1 MVTGTNRF
9 HLRDCHPL
17 WCDVPD
23 ALVSSGFVTPHGFRN
38 PGPKPGLGY
47 FRFRSPL
54 LTESM
59 SLSVPPGTKMFQ
71 FPGFASA
78 TYEFSCR

>member
-23 ALVSSGFVTPHGFRN
+23 ALASSGFVTPHGFRN
-38 PGPKPGLGY
+38 PGTNPGLGY

-59 SLSVPPGTKMFQ
+59 SLSFPAGNEMFQ
-71 FPGFASA
+71 FPAFAL
-78 TYEFSCR
+78 TRL